1 VARRLFVPMAL
12 TIWFAMAASYLVSM
26 TIDPVLS
33 MRFLRARR
41 PDGSDEEPGT
51 RAGGAMARV
60 ERSSSR
66 LLDRLDAGYQ
76 RLLELALQRRRWVLG
91 TITVLFVL
99 SMGAARLFGSSSFRG
114 TEEGPS
120 SFPCKEP
127 KGAPVRIP
135 PPRPQ
140 EAASG

>member
-1 VARRLFVPMAL
+1 DA
-12 TIWFAMAASYLVSM
+12 
-26 TIDPVLS
+26 
-33 MRFLRARR
+33 
-41 PDGSDEEPGT
+41 DEEPGT

-99 SMGAARLFGSSSFRG
+99 SMGAARLVGSEFFPATDGSQSSVTLQEPQG
-114 TEEGPS
+114 TSVQITSAAAEEV
-120 SFPCKEP
+120 
-127 KGAPVRIP
+127 ARVVLQVIP
-135 PPRPQ
+135 R
-140 EAASG
+140 SDRKST